1 MRAASL
7 EECMHGLLVHPPV
20 RVHPCAALGCTAPLC
35 PQGARQ
41 LLMTCLRIAYISV
54 EAQCTAETDE
64 LPARF
69 WCMLV
74 YSRDDAGHGFVNFV
88 AFEFAFPNSDGR
100 PTEFFQ
106 LGDRAG
112 VALDVAAKL
121 CLPELGIALWSRRIA
136 VRASVPEA
144 SVHKDGDL
152 APGKRDVRPAWSLL
166 PLKAIAGKASG
177 SQALAHEQFGFGVLP
192 LVSLHGMAAVV
203 AALGEGRKVF
213 VA

>member
-1 MRAASL
+1 M
-7 EECMHGLLVHPPV
+7 
-20 RVHPCAALGCTAPLC
+20 
-35 PQGARQ
+35 
-41 LLMTCLRIAYISV
+41 
-54 EAQCTAETDE
+54 
-64 LPARF
+64 PARVSSRSARRP
-69 WCMLV
+69 LV
-74 YSRDDAGHGFVNFV
+74 FTHLGDDAGHGFVNFV

-106 LGDRAG
+106 LGDRTG
-112 VALDVAAKL
+112 IALDVAAKL

-144 SVHKDGDL
+144 SVHKDGDF
-152 APGKRDVRPAWSLL
+152 ASRKRDVRPAWSLL

-177 SQALAHEQFGFGVLP
+177 SQALAHEQLGFGVLP

-203 AALGEGRKVF
+203 AALGEGSKVF

>member
-35 PQGARQ
+35 PQGAKQ

-54 EAQCTAETDE
+54 EAECTAETGE

-69 WCMLV
+69 WRMLV
-74 YSRDDAGHGFVNFV
+74 DGRDDAGHGFVDFV
-88 AFEFAFPNSDGR
+88 ALEFAFPNSDGR
-100 PTEFFQ
+100 PAEFFQ
-106 LGDRAG
+106 LGDRTG
-112 VALDVAAKL
+112 ISLDVAAKL
-121 CLPELGIALWSRRIA
+121 CLPELGIALWSRRVA

-144 SVHKDGDL
+144 SVYEDGDF
-152 APGKRDVRPAWSLL
+152 ASGKCDVWPAWSLL
-166 PLKAIAGKASG
+166 PLKAIVGKASG
-177 SQALAHEQFGFGVLP
+177 SQTLAHEQLGLSVLP

-213 VA
+213 AA